1 MAVEVPAPLNRPT
14 VVLTRRG
21 HAARALYRFV
31 HAVRDLDGADR
42 AYVLDMLKV
51 ELVELATTA

>member
-1 MAVEVPAPLNRPT
+1 M
-14 VVLTRRG
+14 LTGRG